1 MEGDH
6 KNEESDCLYSAG
18 IFLLINAWYD
28 IRKRKILLHS
38 IWIFT
43 VLWILFLM
51 FVDKEKIWQA
61 FGGILPECFCLPVLI
76 DKAGHWLWRWTGSL
90 CVRSVSWNGTD
101 LCDVVLCIAVLFRV
115 SAVMLCVKRGLTRQA
130 AIVPYLIAG
139 YLCTFCNDWTE
150 MKIMQKIKRD
160 LNGSFTVEAALL
172 MTC

>member
-1 MEGDH
+1 M
-6 KNEESDCLYSAG
+6 KNQIVYILPG

-61 FGGILPECFCLPVLI
+61 FGGILPGMFLL
-76 DKAGHWLWRWTGSL
+76 ASL

-101 LCDVVLCIAVLFRV
+101 LCDVVLCIAVLFRAF
-115 SAVMLCVKRGLTRQA
+115 SC
-130 AIVPYLIAG
+130 YAG
-139 YLCTFCNDWTE
+139 
-150 MKIMQKIKRD
+150 
-160 LNGSFTVEAALL
+160 V
-172 MTC
+172 

>member
-1 MEGDH
+1 M
-6 KNEESDCLYSAG
+6 KNQIVYILPG

-61 FGGILPECFCLPVLI
+61 FCGILP
-76 DKAGHWLWRWTGSL
+76 GMWLWRWTGSL

-101 LCDVVLCIAVLFRV
+101 LCDVVLCIAVLFRGF
-115 SAVMLCVKRGLTRQA
+115 SC
-130 AIVPYLIAG
+130 YAG
-139 YLCTFCNDWTE
+139 
-150 MKIMQKIKRD
+150 
-160 LNGSFTVEAALL
+160 V
-172 MTC
+172 